1 MKWEV
6 VNATMNIEQCFKG
19 NRALPGQPRL
29 AQYLTFKQ
37 GVSPLMKSSFNKM
50 QGKIGKKKQKDIE
63 RKHDE
68 MISPRLEYLAAV
80 LNLCCHT
87 LN

>member
-1 MKWEV
+1 
-6 VNATMNIEQCFKG
+6 
-19 NRALPGQPRL
+19 
-29 AQYLTFKQ
+29 
-37 GVSPLMKSSFNKM
+37 MKSSFNKM

-63 RKHDE
+63 RKHNE